1 MKFVNK
7 RMVVAI
13 NKLCIELAG
22 GENFG
27 GSTNMSQ
34 GQSLG
39 FVEGI
44 VINKVFGQKI
54 YKTIFHQAA
63 AYLYLIIK
71 NHPFIDGNKR
81 TALATAV
88 TFLEWN
94 NMIFSPSDDA
104 NEEVFDFIN
113 GLTMVEEDPST
124 TIETIAEW
132 FQRVCL
138 Y

>member
-1 MKFVNK
+1 MKFINK

-13 NKLCIELAG
+13 NKLCIDLTG
-22 GENFG
+22 GEKFG
-27 GSTNMSQ
+27 GSTNMYQ

-39 FVEGI
+39 FIEGI
-44 VINKVFGQKI
+44 VINKVFGQVT

-63 AYLYLIIK
+63 AYLYFIIK

-81 TALATAV
+81 TGLAASV

-94 NMIFSPSDDA
+94 NRIFSPFNEDVVFKFIKDITIKDD
-104 NEEVFDFIN
+104 
-113 GLTMVEEDPST
+113 DPST
-124 TIETIAEW
+124 LINEIAEW
-132 FQRVCL
+132 FDGVCL